1 MADIS
6 LFKFQKKL
14 YAVER
19 LAPDAHELGA
29 DPVELV
35 VDLVDLHDGVVKA
48 LGEPEEPYD
57 ALADQPDLLVRGR
70 AVLVPRPYAPLT

>member
-1 MADIS
+1 MAHIS

-29 DPVELV
+29 QMKATQTLVQFLSTKEYFLASTSALMPFSETTIEIHVGGRDKTSLDMAREL
-35 VDLVDLHDGVVKA
+35 
-48 LGEPEEPYD
+48 LG
-57 ALADQPDLLVRGR
+57 
-70 AVLVPRPYAPLT
+70 

>member
-29 DPVELV
+29 QMKATQTLV
-35 VDLVDLHDGVVKA
+35 QFLSLSLIHI
-48 LGEPEEPYD
+48 
-57 ALADQPDLLVRGR
+57 
-70 AVLVPRPYAPLT
+70 